1 MVNEIR
7 TLLYDEKKNRRCLY
21 GYGYCHAPAEL
32 EGYAFKLYCDE
43 CVVKELMQKKR
54 EMSPVGFS

>member
-1 MVNEIR
+1 M
-7 TLLYDEKKNRRCLY
+7 LLDEKKNHRCLY
-21 GYGYCHAPAEL
+21 GYGHCLAPPDL

-43 CVVKELMQKKR
+43 CVIKQLMQQRR